1 MSKPTPAALI
11 AGALLALSPACADA
25 GPCTEEIKKFE
36 DAVSGRLATNPSAGP
51 NALQS
56 VGAQRHAQ
64 PTPGSV
70 AEAQQQAETTFA
82 ALLEGAKELDAQ
94 GNPRCMRVL
103 NDAKLRFN
111 MR

>member
-1 MSKPTPAALI
+1 MNRSTPAALM
-11 AGALLALSPACADA
+11 AGAMLALSPASTYA

-36 DAVSGRLATNPSAGP
+36 DEVSRRLATNPGAGP

-56 VGAQRHAQ
+56 VGAQRHLQ

-82 ALLEGAKELDAQ
+82 ALLDGAKELDAQ

-103 NDAKLRFN
+103 NDARLRFN

>member
-1 MSKPTPAALI
+1 MNRPMPAALM
-11 AGALLALSPACADA
+11 AGAMLALSPASTYA
-25 GPCTEEIKKFE
+25 GPCTEIKKFE
-36 DAVSGRLATNPSAGP
+36 DEVSRRLATNPGAGP

-56 VGAQRHAQ
+56 Q
-64 PTPGSV
+64 PTPSSV
-70 AEAQQQAETTFA
+70 EQAEQQAQTTFA

-111 MR
+111 IR

>member
-1 MSKPTPAALI
+1 MNWPMPAALM
-11 AGALLALSPACADA
+11 AGAMLALSPASTYA

-36 DAVSGRLATNPSAGP
+36 DEVSRRLATNPGAGP

-56 VGAQRHAQ
+56 VGAQRHTQ
-64 PTPGSV
+64 PTPSSV
-70 AEAQQQAETTFA
+70 EQAEQQAQTTFA

-111 MR
+111 IR

>member
-1 MSKPTPAALI
+1 MNRPMPAALM
-11 AGALLALSPACADA
+11 AGAMLALSPASTYA

-36 DAVSGRLATNPSAGP
+36 DEVSRRLATNPGAGP

-56 VGAQRHAQ
+56 VGAQRHLQ

-70 AEAQQQAETTFA
+70 AEAQQHAETTFA
-82 ALLEGAKELDAQ
+82 ALLDGAKELDAQ

-103 NDAKLRFN
+103 NDARLRFN